1 LSRDITVI
9 TTIARGGAVI
19 GLVLLGVAFVVPNPF
34 LQRDVE
40 PAVSLATATPPGAGD
55 TPGTDVHPGF
65 IYGRITTIDGNGYE
79 GRLRWGGDQEAFWS
93 DYFNGAK
100 AENRW
105 AAYAA
110 EPEDSSPIEIFGL
123 RIGGRDRGTNLRRL
137 FMARFGDIARIEP
150 HFRDA
155 QVTLKSG
162 TVVALDRF
170 AAGDIDDGIRVWD
183 RKHGVVDVD
192 ARQIRTIEF
201 LAAAPI
207 GAGPARLHGTVR
219 TRHGTFTGF
228 IQWDQQHSVGS
239 DELRGRTTGGEVTLR
254 YETIRSITRTS
265 RDTALVMLL
274 DGHEMT
280 LSATRAVG
288 SNNRGIYVDDVR
300 YGRVLVSWDA
310 FERVDFG
317 PGGSGP
323 GYADYLPG
331 RALTGSVTTRDG
343 RRLSGRL
350 VYDFDES
357 ETTET
362 LDAALP
368 GVDYNIPFSL
378 IASILPNGREG
389 HGAPHATV
397 ILRGGEELQL
407 ERTGDLG
414 DRNAGVLVFAD
425 SRERPD
431 NVPWTD
437 VAQIEL
443 VNLSGDHQRNAQ

>member
-1 LSRDITVI
+1 MTVI
-9 TTIARGGAVI
+9 TTIARGGVVI
-19 GLVLLGVAFVVPNPF
+19 ALVLVVALVVRYPF
-34 LQRDVE
+34 MQQKVE
-40 PAVSLATATPPGAGD
+40 SDASLAVAPSAATGE
-55 TPGTDVHPGF
+55 TPGTDGHAGF
-65 IYGRITTIDGNGYE
+65 IYGRITTIDGDRYE
-79 GRLRWGGDQEAFWS
+79 GRLRWGGDQEAFWG

-100 AENRW
+100 AENPW

-110 EPEDSSPIEIFGL
+110 EPEDSSPIEIFGV

-155 QVTLKSG
+155 QVRLKSG
-162 TVVALDRF
+162 TVVTLDRF
-170 AAGDIDDGIRVWD
+170 AAGDIDDGVRVWD
-183 RKHGVVDVD
+183 RKLGVVDVD

-207 GAGPARLHGTVR
+207 GAGPDRLHGTVR
-219 TRHGTFTGF
+219 TRQGTFTGF
-228 IQWDQQHSVGS
+228 IQWDQQESVGS
-239 DELRGRTTGGEVTLR
+239 DELHGRSDGGEVNLR
-254 YETIRSITRTS
+254 YETIGSITRTS

-274 DGHEMT
+274 DGREMA
-280 LSATRAVG
+280 LSGTRAVG
-288 SNNRGIYVDDVR
+288 NSNRGIYVDDVR

-310 FERVDFG
+310 FERVDFS

-323 GYADYLPG
+323 GYADYSPG
-331 RALTGSVTTRDG
+331 RALAGSVTTRAG
-343 RRLSGRL
+343 RRLTGRL

-368 GVDYNIPFSL
+368 GVDYNIPFSR
-378 IASILPNGREG
+378 IASIVPNGREG
-389 HGAPHATV
+389 RWAPYATV
-397 ILRGGEELQL
+397 ILLGGEELQL

-425 SRERPD
+425 SHERPD
-431 NVPWTD
+431 NVPWAD
-437 VAQIEL
+437 VARIDF